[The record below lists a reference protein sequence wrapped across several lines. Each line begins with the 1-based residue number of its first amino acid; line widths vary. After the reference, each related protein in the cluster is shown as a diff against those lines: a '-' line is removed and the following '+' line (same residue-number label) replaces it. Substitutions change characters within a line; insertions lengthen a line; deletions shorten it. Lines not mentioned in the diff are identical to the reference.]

1 MRTFIIVD
9 DELLVRVGVR
19 SLVDRETCGYALAG
33 EAVNGD
39 EAFDLVTSVKPDI
52 LLTDL
57 VMPGSDGFSLIDR
70 IRSAGINI
78 GIIVL
83 SCHNDFENMRE
94 ALRLGADDFVFK
106 PTLNKKELLEV
117 FDRVYAKIALAAG
130 SETAGTRADRPARTG
145 TEKRPGAFAALK
157 RPFRILAVSFIGAEA
172 PADILWELRRQ
183 DPSILAVT
191 VSGDTAFLALENG
204 GRQSLASSFGWVREY
219 ALRYLGCGVLGTV
232 STLVSAD
239 EEAESAADGAERLLR
254 TACYGPGKALVFAD
268 DANPAH
274 EIFQGDKYAAS
285 CGELSRSVDLADLPR
300 IRTALASLADS
311 LRITMD
317 AVRIRSL
324 LADAL
329 VIFKIRDCDSRYEP
343 ATRSESGSVA
353 DIISLSPSLDEA
365 IAGIAAY
372 AETYVLEAKKRMG
385 MRPEIDAVCR
395 WVLTDLSR
403 VFSVEDA
410 ASVAAMSPSHF
421 AHVFKYE
428 MKTSFIDFVN
438 QSRMEKARELLLMTN
453 LLVREISDRVGFR
466 NANYF
471 CTLFK
476 KYSGLTPH
484 EVREG
489 KTKEE

>member
-19 SLVDRETCGYALAG
+19 SLVDWETCGYALAG
-33 EAVNGD
+33 EAVNGN
-39 EAFDLVTSVKPDI
+39 EAFDLVTAVKPDI

-57 VMPGSDGFSLIDR
+57 AMPGSDGFSLIDR

-130 SETAGTRADRPARTG
+130 SEAAVTRADRPARTG
-145 TEKRPGAFAALK
+145 AENRPGAFTALK
-157 RPFRILAVSFIGAEA
+157 KPFRILAVSFIGAEA

-219 ALRYLGCGVLGTV
+219 ALRYLGCGVLGAV
-232 STLVSAD
+232 SSLVSAD
-239 EEAESAADGAERLLR
+239 EEAESAADGAERLVR

-268 DANPAH
+268 DASSPAAAFGR
-274 EIFQGDKYAAS
+274 EQYASACS
-285 CGELSRSVDLADLPR
+285 ELSRAVDIADIAR
-300 IRTALASLADS
+300 IKSALAAVADT
-311 LRITMD
+311 LRIPME
-317 AVRIRSL
+317 AARIRSL

-329 VIFKIRDCDSRYEP
+329 VIFKIRDCDSCFDP
-343 ATRSESGSVA
+343 ATRSGSSPVA
-353 DIISLSPSLDEA
+353 DIISLSPSLDDA
-365 IAGIAAY
+365 IHGIAAY

-385 MRPEIDAVCR
+385 MRPGIDAVCR
-395 WVLTDLSR
+395 WVLSDLSR
-403 VFSVEDA
+403 VFSVEEA
-410 ASVAAMSPSHF
+410 AAVAGMSPSHF
-421 AHVFKYE
+421 AHVFKDE

-438 QSRMEKARELLLMTN
+438 QSRMEKARELLLVTN
-453 LLVREISDRVGFR
+453 LLVREISDRVGFC

-476 KYSGLTPH
+476 KYSGMTPH

-489 KTKEE
+489 KTKGE